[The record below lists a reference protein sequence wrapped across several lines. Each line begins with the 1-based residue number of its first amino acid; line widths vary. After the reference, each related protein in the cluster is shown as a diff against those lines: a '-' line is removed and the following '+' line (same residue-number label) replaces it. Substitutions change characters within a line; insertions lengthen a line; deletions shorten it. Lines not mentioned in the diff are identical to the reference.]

1 MPRVEV
7 ETSPLEAGST
17 VTTDSWHLI
26 HQTTTDGP
34 GNAPSDPQVRCDC
47 SQKWYY
53 YVLIVIFYVISLC
66 MTGAGTIYFRGRHE
80 MALALLTVLL
90 RLLRRALQMLEAVA
104 EPAQANA
111 EDGAGKTFCYFLFYF
126 FFSIFFFLFLF
137 YFNKLFS
144 VFLFHKL
151 FSIFF
156 QFNKK
161 TIIICF
167 QMTRETCREM

>member
-104 EPAQANA
+104 EPAQGNA
-111 EDGAGKTFCYFLFYF
+111 EDAAGKTFFSIFVILFQKTFFCFFVSQTFFYF
-126 FFSIFFFLFLF
+126 FSI
-137 YFNKLFS
+137 
-144 VFLFHKL
+144 
-151 FSIFF
+151 
-156 QFNKK
+156 
-161 TIIICF
+161 
-167 QMTRETCREM
+167 